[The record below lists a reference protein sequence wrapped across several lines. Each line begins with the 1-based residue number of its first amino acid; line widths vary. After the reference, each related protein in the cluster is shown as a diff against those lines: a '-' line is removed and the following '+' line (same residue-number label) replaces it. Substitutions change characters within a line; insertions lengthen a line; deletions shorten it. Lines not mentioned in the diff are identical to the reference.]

1 VKATRAQVLGTL
13 LIALAF
19 FAFLIVRY
27 AHLFNS

>member
-1 VKATRAQVLGTL
+1 MKPTRAQVVGTV

-19 FAFLIVRY
+19 FAFLLVRY